1 MIWFFIALIGPFL
14 YALTNHIDKLLL
26 EKYFKID
33 GIGTLVLFS
42 SLLSALALPFLFLA
56 DRTVFSISAINIF
69 ALSVVGILNSLV
81 LVCYLIALKNDEASV
96 TVIFYQLVPV
106 IGGILSYFF
115 LGEILTNTQ
124 IIAMI
129 TIIFGTTIIS
139 FEIDVENKFKLRK
152 KVILPMVAAASF
164 WAIGSVI
171 FKAVALEE
179 DVWKSL
185 FYEHL
190 MLVVI
195 GIFIFIFMR
204 SHRVKFLA
212 AIKNNSKAILSLNV
226 LNESLFM
233 LGNIIVAYAYMLA
246 PLGLVLITESF
257 QPIFVLIIGVF
268 LTVFFPRITKEKIQT
283 KHILQKIIAI
293 CITGIGTYLLFI
305 S

>member
-1 MIWFFIALIGPFL
+1 MIWFFIAIIGPFL

-26 EKYFKID
+26 EKYFKVD

-56 DRTVFSISAINIF
+56 DMTVFSISFTNMLALAI
-69 ALSVVGILNSLV
+69 VGILNALV
-81 LVCYLIALKNDEASV
+81 LLCYLVALKNDEASV

-106 IGGILSYFF
+106 IGGILGYFF
-115 LGEILTNTQ
+115 LGEVLNNMQILSM
-124 IIAMI
+124 A
-129 TIIFGTTIIS
+129 TIILGTTIIS
-139 FEIDVENKFKLRK
+139 FEIDVENKFKIRK
-152 KVILPMVAAASF
+152 KVILPMLAAASF

-246 PLGLVLITESF
+246 PLGLVLLTESF
-257 QPIFVLIIGVF
+257 QPIFVLVIGVF
-268 LTVFFPRITKEKIQT
+268 LTIFFPRITKEKIQA
-283 KHILQKIIAI
+283 KHIIQKVIAI
-293 CITGIGTYLLFI
+293 LITGVGTYLLFI

>member
-1 MIWFFIALIGPFL
+1 MIWFFIAIIGPFL

-56 DRTVFSISAINIF
+56 DMTVFSISLMNMI
-69 ALSVVGILNSLV
+69 ALAVVGILNSFV
-81 LVCYLIALKNDEASV
+81 LLFYLIALKNDEASV

-106 IGGILSYFF
+106 IGGILGYFF
-115 LGEILTNTQ
+115 LGEVLNNMQ
-124 IIAMI
+124 IISMV
-129 TIIFGTTIIS
+129 TIILGTTIIS

-152 KVILPMVAAASF
+152 KVILPMLAAASF

-185 FYEHL
+185 FFEHL
-190 MLVVI
+190 MLVFI
-195 GIFIFIFMR
+195 GILIFVFMR

-212 AIKNNSKAILSLNV
+212 AIRNNSKTILSLNV
-226 LNESLFM
+226 LNESLFIV
-233 LGNIIVAYAYMLA
+233 GNIIVAYAYMLA

-257 QPIFVLIIGVF
+257 QPIFVLVIGVF
-268 LTVFFPRITKEKIQT
+268 LTLFFPRITKEKIQT
-283 KHILQKIIAI
+283 KHIMQKVIAI
-293 CITGIGTYLLFI
+293 CITGIGTYLLFV

>member
-1 MIWFFIALIGPFL
+1 MIWFFIALVGPFL

-56 DRTVFSISAINIF
+56 DMTVFNISVISMIALAI
-69 ALSVVGILNSLV
+69 VGILNALV
-81 LVCYLIALKNDEASV
+81 LLCYLIALKNDEASV

-106 IGGILSYFF
+106 IGGILGYFF
-115 LGEILTNTQ
+115 LGEVLNNMQILSMATV
-124 IIAMI
+124 IL
-129 TIIFGTTIIS
+129 GTTIIS

-152 KVILPMVAAASF
+152 KVILPMLAAASF

-179 DVWKSL
+179 DIWKSL

-212 AIKNNSKAILSLNV
+212 AIKNNSKTILSLNV

-233 LGNIIVAYAYMLA
+233 VGNIVVAYAYMLA
-246 PLGLVLITESF
+246 PLGLVLLTESF

-268 LTVFFPRITKEKIQT
+268 LTIFFPMITKEKIQA
-283 KHILQKIIAI
+283 KHVIQKVIAI
-293 CITGIGTYLLFI
+293 LITGIGTYLLFI